1 MSLTLPT
8 AANSLPPLDWNRV
21 VGRRRALFG
30 STLVNLRQLGK
41 AAGDLAGFEAGGRF
55 VVLVSSPALVRDVLV
70 THADDYGMM
79 SPAALPPAVRPMF
92 QSDGEDHRRRRRLV
106 TPAFRPR
113 HFQAYGEAIRG
124 CTERL
129 AEGWSNGQTISIGAD
144 MERLA
149 FDIASRTLLSREG
162 RADSALLAEAER
174 TMARAG
180 DLKWSPAHLPAFW
193 QMSRRMRMV
202 SAHGTL
208 TEAVRGLL
216 KERRE
221 APTDGL
227 DMVSVLLQAQAD
239 AGEDSE
245 DKNGEEADADLT
257 AQILGVL
264 YAGTVN
270 FALSLAWACT
280 QIARHPE
287 IAANAAEEATALSGP
302 ATLED
307 LPRLTYTRQVYQESL
322 RDMRRTSSIQRW
334 SLRETTLGNCRVPAN
349 ALVCI
354 FPYLLHHD
362 PRVFA
367 DPERFDPARFAPG
380 WEDTPQRQSFLPF
393 GDGAHVCVGNHFTLM
408 NAQIILAV
416 LAQRVRLECPAGQA
430 LSSEALSSLRPRYD
444 VSLRVRRVSP

>member
-1 MSLTLPT
+1 MSFTLSAETVPLPT
-8 AANSLPPLDWNRV
+8 LDWKAA
-21 VGRRRALFG
+21 VGRRRAYFG
-30 STLVNLRQLGK
+30 PTLANLRRLGA

-55 VVLVSSPALVRDVLV
+55 VVLVTDPALVRDVLV
-70 THADDYGMM
+70 TRAGDYGMM
-79 SPAALPPAVRPMF
+79 SPAVTPPAVSPPAVRPMF

-113 HFQAYGEAIRG
+113 HFHAYAEAIRA
-124 CTERL
+124 CTERQ
-129 AEGWSNGQTISIGAD
+129 AGGWRVGQTIQIGAE

-162 RADSALLAEAER
+162 RADAALLAAAER

-193 QMSRRMRMV
+193 QVSRRMKMT
-202 SAHGTL
+202 SAHTAL

-227 DMVSVLLQAQAD
+227 DMVSVLLQAD
-239 AGEDSE
+239 PGEDE
-245 DKNGEEADADLT
+245 DAELI

-280 QIARHPE
+280 QMARQPN
-287 IAANAAEEATALSGP
+287 IAAQVAQEAAALEGP
-302 ATLED
+302 PTLDD
-307 LPRLTYTRQVYQESL
+307 LPRLGYTRQVYQESL

-334 SLRETTLGNCRVPAN
+334 SLKETTLGGFGVPAG

-362 PRVFA
+362 GRVFP
-367 DPERFDPARFAPG
+367 DPERFQPERFAPG
-380 WEDTPQRQSFLPF
+380 WEDTPMRQSFLPF

-416 LAQRVRLECPAGQA
+416 LAQRVRLECLPGQA
-430 LSSEALSSLRPRYD
+430 LGSEALSSLRPRHD
-444 VSLRVRRVSP
+444 APLRVSATS

>member
-8 AANSLPPLDWNRV
+8 AAPLPSLDWNAV

-30 STLVNLRQLGK
+30 STLANLRRLGA
-41 AAGDLAGFEAGGRF
+41 AAGGLTGFEAGGRF
-55 VVLVSSPALVRDVLV
+55 VVLVKDPALVREVLV
-70 THADDYGMM
+70 TCAGDYGMM
-79 SPAALPPAVRPMF
+79 SPAVTPPGVMPMF

-106 TPAFRPR
+106 TPAFRSR
-113 HFQAYGEAIRG
+113 HFQAYAEAIRA

-129 AEGWSNGQTISIGAD
+129 AEGWADGQTIQIGAE

-149 FDIASRTLLSREG
+149 FDIAGQTLLNRAG

-180 DLKWSPAHLPAFW
+180 DLKWSPARLPAFW
-193 QMSRRMRMV
+193 QFSRRVQMA
-202 SAHGTL
+202 SAHTTL

-216 KERRE
+216 RERRE
-221 APTDGL
+221 AQAEGTDI
-227 DMVSVLLQAQAD
+227 VSVLIQAQGESE
-239 AGEDSE
+239 AGE
-245 DKNGEEADADLT
+245 EEDADLT

-280 QIARHPE
+280 QMARQPE
-287 IAANAAEEATALSGP
+287 IAALMASEAEALAGP
-302 ATLED
+302 PTLED
-307 LPRLTYTRQVYQESL
+307 LPNLAYTRQVYQEAL

-334 SLRETTLGNCRVPAN
+334 SQRETTLGGFRVPAG
-349 ALVCI
+349 ALLCI

-362 PRVFA
+362 PRVFP

-380 WEDTPQRQSFLPF
+380 WEETPMRQSFLPF
-393 GDGAHVCVGNHFTLM
+393 GDGAHVCIGNHFTLM
-408 NAQIILAV
+408 NAQIILTT
-416 LAQRVRLECPAGQA
+416 LAQHIRLECLPGQG
-430 LSSEALSSLRPRYD
+430 LGTESLSSLHPRHD
-444 VSLRVRRVSP
+444 APLRVCRICL

>member
-8 AANSLPPLDWNRV
+8 DASPLPLLDWNRV

-30 STLVNLRQLGK
+30 STLANLRELGK

-113 HFQAYGEAIRG
+113 HFQAYAEAIRG

-129 AEGWSNGQTISIGAD
+129 IAGWADEQTAPIGAE

-149 FDIASRTLLSREG
+149 FDIAGRTLLSREG
-162 RADSALLAEAER
+162 RADAALLAEAER

-193 QMSRRMRMV
+193 QMPRRVRMA

-216 KERRE
+216 RERRE
-221 APTDGL
+221 APTDGI
-227 DMVSVLLQAQAD
+227 DMVSVLLEAQAG
-239 AGEDSE
+239 AGKNSE
-245 DKNGEEADADLT
+245 DGDDADLT

-280 QIARHPE
+280 QMARLPE
-287 IAANAAEEATALSGP
+287 IAAQMASEADALAGP
-302 ATLED
+302 PTLED
-307 LPRLTYTRQVYQESL
+307 LPRLTYTRQVYQETL

-334 SLRETTLGNCRVPAN
+334 SQRETTLGGCRVPAN

-362 PRVFA
+362 PRVFP

-408 NAQIILAV
+408 NAQIILAT
-416 LAQRVRLECPAGQA
+416 LAQRVRLECLPGRA
-430 LSSEALSSLRPRYD
+430 LGSEALSSLQPRHD
-444 VSLRVRRVSP
+444 VSLRVRSISR

>member
-1 MSLTLPT
+1 MRLTLSTDT
-8 AANSLPPLDWNRV
+8 AALPTLDWNAA
-21 VGRRRALFG
+21 VGRRRAYFG
-30 STLVNLRQLGK
+30 STLANLRALGS

-55 VVLVSSPALVRDVLV
+55 VVLVTDPALVRDVLV
-70 THADDYGMM
+70 TRADDYGMM
-79 SPAALPPAVRPMF
+79 SPTVSPPAVMPMF
-92 QSDGEDHRRRRRLV
+92 QSDGEDHQRRRRLV

-113 HFQAYGEAIRG
+113 HFHAYAEAIRA
-124 CTERL
+124 CTERQ
-129 AEGWSNGQTISIGAD
+129 ADGWRDGQTIQIGAE

-162 RADSALLAEAER
+162 RADAALLAAAER

-193 QMSRRMRMV
+193 QVSRRMKMV
-202 SAHGTL
+202 SAHTAL

-227 DMVSVLLQAQAD
+227 DMVSVLLQAD
-239 AGEDSE
+239 PGEDE
-245 DKNGEEADADLT
+245 DAELT

-280 QIARHPE
+280 QMARQPN
-287 IAANAAEEATALSGP
+287 IAAQVAEEASALSGP
-302 ATLED
+302 PTLDD
-307 LPRLTYTRQVYQESL
+307 LPRLGYTRQVYQESL

-334 SLRETTLGNCRVPAN
+334 SLRETTLGGCRVPAG

-362 PRVFA
+362 GRVFPN
-367 DPERFDPARFAPG
+367 PERFQPERFAPG
-380 WEDTPQRQSFLPF
+380 WEDTPMRQSFLPF

-416 LAQRVRLECPAGQA
+416 LAQRVRLECPAGQT
-430 LSSEALSSLRPRYD
+430 LGSEALSSLRPRHD
-444 VSLRVRRVSP
+444 APLRVSATS